1 MINLPIDFFI
11 NRKIDCMHLIFKLEN
26 GKNINNY
33 HQSISKSIMRNYEII
48 NFLLI
53 THIQIY

>member
-33 HQSISKSIMRNYEII
+33 HQSISKSIMRNYEISI
-48 NFLLI
+48 S
-53 THIQIY
+53 Y